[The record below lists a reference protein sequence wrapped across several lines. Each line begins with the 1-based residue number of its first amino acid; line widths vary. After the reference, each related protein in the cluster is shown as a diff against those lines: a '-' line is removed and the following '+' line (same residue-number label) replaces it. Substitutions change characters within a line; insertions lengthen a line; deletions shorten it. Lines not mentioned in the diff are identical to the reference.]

1 MHRYYIY
8 IVTLLLLFI
17 QPLQAQNRHRKETS
31 QKQKSV
37 EKVTA
42 RRMEMSQWVDSVAN
56 SLTLEEKIAQL
67 LIVRV
72 PLSNSKDKVQK
83 EFEKNIQKYNVGGI
97 CFFKGTANEQLQRTR
112 RYQRMVKTPMLVSI
126 DGEWGLGMRLTDC
139 YSFPRQMMMGAL
151 SKQNDSLIY
160 AMGCEIAR
168 QCHMM
173 GITIDFAP
181 CVDLNNNPLN
191 PVIGARS
198 FGEDKVRVAEKAIQ
212 YSRALQQGGVMA
224 VAKHFPGHGDTDA
237 DSHTGLPVINH
248 SRGVIDTVD
257 TYPFRR
263 LAQANV
269 RGIMVAHLQVKALD
283 RTANTPSS
291 TSEMIVNQLLRK
303 QMGYKG
309 LIITDGM
316 DMGAITKNFKKG
328 EGERRALIAGADIIL
343 LPSDIE
349 ATINAIKDNATTD
362 TLIAKL
368 IDLKCRSVLREKYRL
383 DLNKMDLETLAVP
396 SKKDQ
401 ERCKDITSQIA
412 SKSLTLVRNENNVL
426 PFAKNDKVVN
436 FAIGKCDSAIHS
448 ITDDV
453 AKRMSEAD
461 KVVLHLHASVF
472 LGSAKNYGF
481 SSSDQD
487 LVKQVVAFNPNT
499 VLVIYGSPYILK
511 YFTPTKAPISQLPA
525 GIVVAY
531 EDMEE
536 VNEVVPDALWGK
548 TQFEGLLPISINK
561 YQAGTGIITK
571 RKPAAD
577 PYSEIRK
584 MNMDVACFKKI
595 DSIAQMG
602 VDVKAYPGCQILV
615 ARKGKVIYH
624 RGFGRQTYD
633 ASSSLVDTNTIYDL
647 ASLTKVTATT
657 FAVMKLVDDGKVKLD
672 DPLSLYLPY
681 LKHTNKKKITIK
693 ECLSH
698 IAQLK
703 AFDAYYKNVPSGCA
717 NLGLD
722 PQAAQCEECSLNV
735 LMQIAGSKLNKE
747 KKYLYSDLGFILLA
761 DMVRSVTGQ
770 TIDIFMKKQFYQPM
784 GLVSTTY
791 RPRLNHIDTNLVA
804 PTENDTYFRHR
815 QLRAEVQDQNASAM
829 GGVAGHAGL
838 FSRCADI
845 NCLYQ
850 MMLNGGMYK
859 GKRYLSE
866 EVIQLFNQRHFSKL
880 GNRRALGYDKPFIN
894 GKSTH
899 VAPEASQLSYGHT
912 GYTGT
917 MVWVDPQYDLVYV
930 FLSNRVYP
938 SVDNTKLA
946 KLNIRTD
953 IQSLIYQSIS
963 NKK

>member
-1 MHRYYIY
+1 MHRSFIY
-8 IVTLLLLFI
+8 ILSLLIFI
-17 QPLQAQNRHRKETS
+17 QPLCAQNHRKKEP
-31 QKQKSV
+31 QLKQKPAEEVS
-37 EKVTA
+37 A
-42 RRMEMSQWVDSVAN
+42 RRTEMSHWVDSVAN

-72 PLSNSKDKVQK
+72 PLSSSKDKVQR
-83 EFEKNIQKYNVGGI
+83 EFEKSLQKYNVGGL
-97 CFFKGTANEQLQRTR
+97 CFFKGTAADQLQRTR

-151 SKQNDSLIY
+151 NKKNDSLIY
-160 AMGCEIAR
+160 VMGCEVAR
-168 QCHMM
+168 QCCMM
-173 GITIDFAP
+173 GIHIDFAP
-181 CVDLNNNPLN
+181 CVDLNNNSLN

-212 YSRALQQGGVMA
+212 YMRALQQGGVMA

-237 DSHTGLPVINH
+237 DSHTGLPTINH
-248 SRGVIDTVD
+248 TRGVIDTVD

-283 RTANTPSS
+283 RAANTPSS
-291 TSEMIVNQLLRK
+291 TSELIVNQLLRK
-303 QMGYKG
+303 QIGYKG
-309 LIITDGM
+309 LIFTDGM

-349 ATINAIKDNATTD
+349 ATINAIKTNAESD
-362 TLIAKL
+362 SLVAQLIE
-368 IDLKCRSVLREKYRL
+368 IKCRSVLRAKYRMGL
-383 DLNKMDLETLAVP
+383 NRMDLNALSAPTR
-396 SKKDQ
+396 KDQ
-401 ERCKDITSQIA
+401 ERCKDITRSIA
-412 SKSLTLVRNENNVL
+412 SKALTLVRNENEVL
-426 PFAKNDKVVN
+426 PFTKKDKVVS
-436 FAIGKCDSAIHS
+436 FAIGKCDSAIHA

-453 AKRMSEAD
+453 AKRMNEAD
-461 KVVLHLHASVF
+461 KVLLHLHASVF

-481 SSSDQD
+481 SPADQD
-487 LVKQVVAFNPNT
+487 LVQQIVAFNPNT

-511 YFTPTKAPISQLPA
+511 FFSPTNAPISQLPA

-531 EDMEE
+531 EDMAE

-548 TQFEGLLPISINK
+548 TSFEGVLPISINK
-561 YQAGTGIITK
+561 YHVGMGLSTK
-571 RKPAAD
+571 RKVVYD
-577 PYSEIRK
+577 PYAEIRK
-584 MNMDVACFKKI
+584 MNMDVACFRKI

-615 ARKGKVIYH
+615 ARKGKVVYH
-624 RGFGRQTYD
+624 RGYGRQTYD
-633 ASSSLVDTNTIYDL
+633 ASSLAVDTNTIYDL

-681 LKHTNKKKITIK
+681 LKHTNKKKITVK

-703 AFDAYYKNVPSGCA
+703 AFDAYYKNVPSGCE
-717 NLGLD
+717 NLGID
-722 PQAAQCEECSLNV
+722 PQAAKCEECSMNV
-735 LMQIAGSKLNKE
+735 LVQIAGSKLNKE

-770 TIDIFMKKQFYQPM
+770 TIDIFMNKQFYQPM
-784 GLVSTTY
+784 GLKSTTY
-791 RPRLNHIDTNLVA
+791 LPRLNNIDTNLVA
-804 PTENDTYFRHR
+804 PTEKDTYFRHR
-815 QLRAEVQDQNASAM
+815 QLRAEVQDQNAAAM

-866 EVIQLFNQRHFSKL
+866 EVIQLFNQRHFTNL
-880 GNRRALGYDKPFIN
+880 GNRRALGYDKPFIH

-899 VAPEASQLSYGHT
+899 VAPEASQLSFGHT

-917 MVWVDPQYDLVYV
+917 MVWVDPKYDLVYI

-938 SVDNTKLA
+938 SVENTKLA
-946 KLNIRTD
+946 NLNIRTD
-953 IQSLIYQSIS
+953 IQSLIYQSIIE
-963 NKK
+963 K